1 MTLRVFKLTLLGFSE
16 TERRVMSSVIKLA
29 EGRGRSYRLV
39 EGGAEAPDIAVIDW
53 DNALI
58 RQQWKQQQ
66 HQLSA
71 LAVATEPDS
80 VSQDLVAIRRPL
92 TVKRL
97 LDGLAQVSI
106 RDFQYMPELA
116 IHDGSTV
123 DTVVAEDMVEAAAQA
138 VQMSVRSGIRA
149 LVVDD
154 SAAVRKIMDIQLRL
168 YGFEADF
175 VESGEA
181 ALGLLE
187 EKDFD
192 VVFLDL
198 TLPLMDG
205 YEVCKTIKRS
215 RKSRNIKV
223 VMLTGRGSRID
234 RIRGAMAG
242 CDAYLTKPVAQ
253 DELHSTITQLF
264 PKENSDVYQ
273 QGARR

>member
-1 MTLRVFKLTLLGFSE
+1 MTNRVFKLTILGFSE

-29 EGRGRSYRLV
+29 EGRGRSYELV
-39 EGGAEAPDIAVIDW
+39 EGGAEGADIAIIDW
-53 DNALI
+53 DSQLV
-58 RQQWKQQQ
+58 RQQWARQNN
-66 HQLSA
+66 LPA
-71 LAVATEPDS
+71 LAVATEPAS
-80 VSQDLVAIRRPL
+80 VSEDLHAIRRPL

-106 RDFQYMPELA
+106 RDFRYMPELA
-116 IHDGSTV
+116 IHDDSNV
-123 DTVVAEDMVEAAAQA
+123 EAVAENMVEAAAQA
-138 VQMSVRSGIRA
+138 VQLSVRRGIRA

-154 SAAVRKIMDIQLRL
+154 SAAVRKIMDIQLGL

-175 VESGEA
+175 AESGEA

-187 EKDFD
+187 ERDFD

-205 YEVCKTIKRS
+205 YDVCKNIKRS
-215 RKSRNIKV
+215 RKNRHIKV
-223 VMLTGRGSRID
+223 VMLTSRGSRID

-253 DELHSTITQLF
+253 EELHTTLTELF
-264 PKENSDVYQ
+264 PKENNDVYQ
-273 QGARR
+273 QGTRR